1 MATKNKKLSF
11 GKGNAKVGDHVYT
24 FSLPAGHTCPFANE
38 CLSRAD
44 KKTGKIKDGPQTVFR
59 CFAASMEARMPSVRV
74 SRWNNLDI
82 LRAAGLT
89 DSHAMA
95 DLILSSIPR
104 MAKKIRIHV
113 AGDFFNPEYLRAWI
127 RVAQARP
134 DILFYAYTKSI
145 PFILAER
152 GNIPFNLVIT
162 ASIGGKADKLINGS
176 GLQSARVVYSEQ
188 EASFLGLPIDHDD
201 SHAQRA
207 GGSFALLIHGT
218 QPKGSKAAKALAEL
232 NKALN

>member
-1 MATKNKKLSF
+1 MTTKNKKLSF
-11 GKGNAKVGDHVYT
+11 GKGNAKVGDYVYT

-113 AGDFFNPEYLRAWI
+113 AGDFFNPEYLTTFTHSAYLPATLAHLRMSVFRA
-127 RVAQARP
+127 Q
-134 DILFYAYTKSI
+134 TKRRAKLKTDRKPSSAVLL
-145 PFILAER
+145 LAWKR
-152 GNIPFNLVIT
+152 ACPP
-162 ASIGGKADKLINGS
+162 
-176 GLQSARVVYSEQ
+176 
-188 EASFLGLPIDHDD
+188 LGL
-201 SHAQRA
+201 AA
-207 GGSFALLIHGT
+207 GIIWTSCVL
-218 QPKGSKAAKALAEL
+218 PD
-232 NKALN
+232 